1 MTIPV
6 LPIGAKVLSPVR
18 ETDEARSTG
27 PQAWRTRWLT
37 RWLQPSVRSSA
48 VLA

>member
-18 ETDEARSTG
+18 ETGEAGSTD
-27 PQAWRTRWLT
+27 PQA
-37 RWLQPSVRSSA
+37 
-48 VLA
+48 